1 MKKKINVKKIL
12 LILGVIVLV
21 AVAGLGVYNMFFNGE
36 WVNIKGQKLNSY
48 TEASGGD
55 MNGSHRSFS
64 IKRVDDQKALVSY
77 SKARWYGEDPAVE
90 EYYTDVK
97 VLDEIDAVVRK
108 YHMNRWNNKKFTN
121 MFIADA
127 GNDSYYFTYDEEY
140 ISFSSQYYPS
150 GYAKKLAEIDEVVKP
165 YTENLAKLPGLVVPA
180 NEEWNLYIPVEHEVG
195 LYASQYCEGKL
206 YLKLVNDTEET
217 VKYTRNITVT
227 DPSTGKILASNDST
241 YEEAVNPHYTG
252 EEYIKIDERLVSG
265 TYEAKLGDYICTFV
279 IE

>member
-1 MKKKINVKKIL
+1 MKKKINFKKIL
-12 LILGVIVLV
+12 LVLLIVV
-21 AVAGLGVYNMFFNGE
+21 MAVLAGLGVYNMFFNGE

-48 TEASGGD
+48 TESSGGD

-97 VLDEIDAVVRK
+97 VLDEIDAIVRK

-121 MFIADA
+121 MFIAD
-127 GNDSYYFTYDEEY
+127 GGSDSYYFAYDEESF
-140 ISFSSQYYPS
+140 SFSSQYYPS
-150 GYAKKLAEIDEVVKP
+150 KYATKLAKIKEAVKP
-165 YTENLAKLPGLVVPA
+165 YTQNLKKLPGLVVPV
-180 NEEWNLYIPVEHEVG
+180 NEEWSLYIPAEKEAA

-227 DPSTGKILASNDST
+227 DLSTGKVLATKDST
-241 YEEAVNPHYTG
+241 YEESVNPHYSG
-252 EEYIKIDERLVSG
+252 EEYIRIDERLKAG
-265 TYEAKLGDYICTFV
+265 TYEAKLGEYTCTFV